1 MKPIA
6 NQNKALF
13 HSCLTAEGLMQGDN
27 TPLHWAAMRGHVEI
41 VNLLLQ
47 RGADRAIRN
56 KQDKLP
62 IDLCQPCWS
71 NAYRYTREVL
81 AA

>member
-1 MKPIA
+1 MSKY
-6 NQNKALF
+6 
-13 HSCLTAEGLMQGDN
+13 CLWVEQGDN

-47 RGADRAIRN
+47 SGADRGIRN

-62 IDLCQPCWS
+62 IDLCQPAWS
-71 NAYRYTREVL
+71 NAYRYAREVL